1 MTRYYGI
8 VRGKRGGI
16 GYFVATYPEAIPPN
30 PIEVVESEESGSVCH
45 ELAQKMRDD
54 AVNKEATFPTP
65 APDDEDV
72 VPGRVCIHDD
82 GKKRHVCVVLKVD
95 DGHATAVFLTSTPEW
110 SNGFRGRRAT
120 KDELAMLAYKQ
131 TKPTYLVR
139 CVRLLEGFVSQCMDV
154 PEHWVT
160 GWLEEFSG

>member
-1 MTRYYGI
+1 MTRWYGI

-54 AVNKEATFPTP
+54 ALNSEATFQTP
-65 APDDEDV
+65 DPDAEDI

-82 GKKRHVCVVLKVD
+82 GKKQHVSVVLTVD
-95 DGHATAVFLTSTPEW
+95 GEHATAVFLTSTPEW

-120 KDELAMLAYKQ
+120 KDELAMVAYKQ
-131 TKPTYLVR
+131 TKPTYLV
-139 CVRLLEGFVSQCMDV
+139 CCKRLLDGFVSQGMDV
-154 PEHWVT
+154 PPHWVD
-160 GWLEEFSG
+160 GWLKEFT